1 MDIEKEYSC
10 LEQNKKVFQKCID
23 VDENYQETLQAYCDD
38 LYRILKCTSHSYV
51 TSVDINF
58 NEIKVLGKTEICV
71 TYYDESSNLCYAD
84 FDEEFTKSIE
94 AENLTDSAFATA
106 FACDKYCS
114 FRVINQR
121 RIDIH
126 SSSTIN
132 VTVYDKQKCPCII
145 SCEGSKLKKEKIMS
159 ADIVGANVNRLEFDK
174 EIILNSLKI
183 KRVISANGYALVDE
197 VKIIKDKALI
207 KTSVCLSLLYSVD
220 GENEAVSRYGH
231 TFSLSK
237 IIDLNGID
245 ENAMSIVNV
254 DIGSLFFKL
263 KSSPD
268 DSNSVLQL
276 YGELTI
282 NSLFAK
288 EEEKAFVTDGYVLN
302 YKSSCNYSSY
312 PCICNGRYVN
322 DEIQQ
327 AVSFDFN
334 NEIKEV
340 YDLNIKILDCYI
352 KSNKPVI
359 KINASIFC
367 KTASGD
373 LASFVTDTEACVENY
388 DCKNGIACAN
398 IQSYDYNLLSGGKV
412 NVRLTYLLSAYLYEE
427 KMISVLSDI
436 CAEDDLIQFPA
447 LTVYFGKKDES
458 VWNIAKSFSSDM
470 DTIINENQLNSEFL
484 EDNKV
489 LIIPGV

>member
-38 LYRILKCTSHSYV
+38 MYRIVKCSSHSYV

-106 FACDKYCS
+106 VACDKYCS

-121 RIDIH
+121 RIDVH
-126 SSSTIN
+126 SSSSIN
-132 VTVYDKQKCPCII
+132 ITVYDKQKYPCVA
-145 SCEGSKLKKEKIMS
+145 SCEDSKLKEESILS
-159 ADIVGANVNRLEFDK
+159 ADIVGANVNRLEFDE
-174 EIILNSLKI
+174 EIVLNSLKI
-183 KRVISANGYALVDE
+183 KRVISANGYASVDD
-197 VKIIKDKALI
+197 VKIIKDKALV
-207 KTSVCLSLLYSVD
+207 KTSVCVSLLYSVD
-220 GENEAVSRYGH
+220 GENEEVSRYGH

-245 ENAMSIVNV
+245 DKTMPIVNV

-263 KSSPD
+263 KSSSD

-282 NSLFAK
+282 NSLFVR
-288 EEEKAFVTDGYVLN
+288 EEEKTFVTDGYVLN

-312 PCICNGRYVN
+312 PCICNGKYLN
-322 DEIQQ
+322 EEKQQ

-359 KINASIFC
+359 KASASVFC
-367 KTASGD
+367 LTASGD
-373 LASFVTDTEACVENY
+373 LASFVTDTEIVVENY
-388 DCKNGIACAN
+388 SCKNGIACAN
-398 IQSYDYNLLSGGKV
+398 IQSYDYNLLSGGKI
-412 NVRLTYLLSAYLYEE
+412 NVRLTYLLSAYLYDE
-427 KMISVLSDI
+427 KMINVLSDI

-447 LTVYFGKKDES
+447 LTVYFAKKDES

-470 DTIINENQLNSEFL
+470 DVIINENQLSSEIL
-484 EDNKV
+484 DANKV